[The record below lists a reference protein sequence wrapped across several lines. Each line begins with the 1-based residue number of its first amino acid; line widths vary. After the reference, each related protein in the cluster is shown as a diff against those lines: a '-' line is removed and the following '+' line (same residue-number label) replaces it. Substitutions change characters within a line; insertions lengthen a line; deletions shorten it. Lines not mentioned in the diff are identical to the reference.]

1 MSCCGDNRK
10 FSCGG
15 LKTPAVC
22 VYYRGYL
29 PKYSKLDADCAVIE
43 ETTEELYKNQEFI
56 LKSID
61 TSKLKEDCIDYPT
74 TEIDDEEKIL
84 VVDVLQALQDEICAL
99 KDNTVGS
106 DCECIDVTKLDLKCL
121 EDEPCANPS
130 SVTAVI
136 QLMIDKICE
145 IDNRLRQLE

>member
-1 MSCCGDNRK
+1 MGCCDNRK

-74 TEIDDEEKIL
+74 TEIDGEDKIL
-84 VVDVLQALQDEICAL
+84 VVDVLQSLQDVYCEL
-99 KDNTVGS
+99 KDGLGNNCDS
-106 DCECIDVTKLDLKCL
+106 IDITKLDLKCL
-121 EDEPCANPS
+121 EDEPCVNPS
-130 SVTAVI
+130 SATDLL
-136 QLMIDKICE
+136 QSMIDKMCE
-145 IDNRLRQLE
+145 IEYRLKQLELL